1 MAGLKVLMMGGQ
13 RVGKSSALAA
23 IMNAFLTGAEKTF
36 SQQKTQLYLQKL
48 MVNGRLPLAQNC
60 KK

>member
-1 MAGLKVLMMGGQ
+1 MASLKVLMMGGQ

-23 IMNAFLTGAEKTF
+23 IMDALKKIF
-36 SQQKTQLYLQKL
+36 SQPTIQQLLQKL
-48 MVNGRLPLAQNC
+48 MAKNKLPLAQNC